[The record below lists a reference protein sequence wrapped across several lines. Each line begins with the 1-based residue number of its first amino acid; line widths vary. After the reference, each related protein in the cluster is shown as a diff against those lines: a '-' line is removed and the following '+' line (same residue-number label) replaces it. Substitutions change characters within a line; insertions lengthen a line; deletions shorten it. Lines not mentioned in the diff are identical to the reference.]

1 VSAKGVNEL
10 VRGRDEEVIA
20 KGDDR
25 GARERLDPGL
35 KGEIGSAPASCG

>member
-1 VSAKGVNEL
+1 VSVKAVNEL
-10 VRGRDEEVIA
+10 VRGREEVIA